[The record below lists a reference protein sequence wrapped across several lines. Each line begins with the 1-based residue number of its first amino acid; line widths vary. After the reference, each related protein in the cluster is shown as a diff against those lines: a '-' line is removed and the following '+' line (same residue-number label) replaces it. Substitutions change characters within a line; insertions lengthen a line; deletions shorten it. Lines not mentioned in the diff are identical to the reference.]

1 MRFSSDGKRR
11 NKYGPASLF
20 DLNADN
26 MEREINGLVEA
37 LTAFNL
43 KEGTIVTFNQEDTI
57 SKNGYNIH
65 IKPASQYFQKQ
76 NIFH

>member
-1 MRFSSDGKRR
+1 
-11 NKYGPASLF
+11 
-20 DLNADN
+20 